1 MQLKRK
7 AGCIGLALCVG
18 ISLLLA
24 STAALAQTRIR
35 VLMLTSPAMLALR
48 DMVPKFEEKY
58 PEIKVDWEDTAFA
71 DIHTKEMHDFIAH
84 TGRYDVIQMDNP
96 WLPEFAGGGF
106 VENLEPW
113 IKKAGAS
120 LRKDYIRKW
129 PPGVEAFPTIYVE
142 DQIVPVLNFYGNWGG
157 SLYAFPNMPGVQL
170 LYYRKDLFGSEE
182 EKAKFA
188 AKYGY
193 DLEVPRTW
201 KQLFDVAEFFT
212 RPPKLYGLTW
222 SAGKGNMAVQNY
234 YNVAWSWGADC
245 LAFGQG
251 FPDPGDPIHN
261 MPICNSPIGIKA
273 LEFFCSLKPFMPPGV
288 AAYEWAE
295 ITTDFFDGKAAI
307 MFQWSD
313 FVRDVEDPTKSVVAG
328 KTGYAL
334 MPGNP
339 DAPVNNVPG
348 IIPGEG
354 YASLG
359 GWALVM
365 NKDSKNKE
373 AAWEFMGWASCLTMT
388 RDEMRDYLEVGGT
401 NTGSTGA
408 YFIPETTG
416 YKVGRY
422 PIELEMYREHIR
434 RRPAIAEEVE
444 YEMIVGTEVQ
454 KAFIGDKT
462 PKQALDDAAKA
473 MYELMVRGGYIPED
487 QPLVWP
493 NKYVNPDGTK
503 AGS

>member
-1 MQLKRK
+1 MSSKKVKLQ
-7 AGCIGLALCVG
+7 GLVLGVIIALIFTSGV
-18 ISLLLA
+18 
-24 STAALAQTRIR
+24 ALAQTRIR

-48 DMVPKFEEKY
+48 DMVPEFEKVY
-58 PEIKVDWEDTAFA
+58 PDIKVVWEDTAYA
-71 DIHTKEMHDFIAH
+71 DIHTKQMHDFAAH
-84 TGRYDVIQMDNP
+84 TGRYDVMQMDNP
-96 WLPEFAGGGF
+96 WLPEYAGGGF
-106 VENLEPW
+106 IANLEPW
-113 IKKAGAS
+113 IKKAG
-120 LRKDYIRKW
+120 LRLWKDYIRKW
-129 PPGVEAFPTIYVE
+129 PPGVEIYPTIHLE
-142 DQIVPVLNFYGNWGG
+142 DEIVPVLNFYGNWKGN
-157 SLYAFPNMPGVQL
+157 LYALPNMPGVQL
-170 LYYRKDLFGSEE
+170 LYYRKDLFENEE
-182 EKAKFA
+182 EKAKFIA
-188 AKYGY
+188 EYGY
-193 DLEVPRTW
+193 PLQVPKTW
-201 KQLFDVAEFFT
+201 EELYDVAKFFT

-234 YNVAWSWGADC
+234 YNIAWSWGADC

-251 FPDPGDPIHN
+251 FPDPVDPVHN

-295 ITTDFFDGKAAI
+295 ITSDFCEGNAAM

-313 FVRDVEDPTKSVVAG
+313 FVRDVEDPVKSKVAG
-328 KTGYAL
+328 KVGYAL

-359 GWALVM
+359 GWAVVI

-373 AAWEFMGWASCLTMT
+373 AAWKFVEWVSCLGMT
-388 RDEMRDYLEVGGT
+388 HDEMMNYLEVGGT
-401 NTGSTGA
+401 NTGRKSG
-408 YFIPETTG
+408 YFLPETTG

-444 YEMIVGTEVQ
+444 YELIVGTEVQ
-454 KAFIGDKT
+454 KAFIGAKT
-462 PKQALDDAAKA
+462 PKQALDDAAKE
-473 MYELMVRGGYIPED
+473 MYELMVRGGYIPKA

-493 NKYVNPDGTK
+493 TKYVNPDGTK
-503 AGS
+503 AK